1 MGAPPGDPAMP
12 QPCIRCG
19 ECARACPVGLLPQQL
34 HAWIRLDASGRLQE
48 YGLQACV
55 ECGRCDLACPS
66 RIPLVAQFRDA
77 KAACAAQDAARER
90 ADAARARFQARN
102 LRLAREAE
110 RHAREQAARHEAAS
124 ADAVQAALARARARK
139 RDPGPRTP

>member
-1 MGAPPGDPAMP
+1 MGALPGDPATP

-19 ECARACPVGLLPQQL
+19 ECARVCPVGLLPQQL
-34 HAWIRLDASGRLQE
+34 HAWIRLDAGERLQE

-66 RIPLVAQFRDA
+66 RIPLAAQFRGA
-77 KAACAAQDAARER
+77 KAARAAQDAARAN
-90 ADAARARFQARN
+90 ADAARARYQARN

-110 RHAREQAARHEAAS
+110 QRAREQATRHEAAS

-139 RDPGPRTP
+139 RDPGTHTP